1 MHRMPAGRELDR
13 DLAAGVLMNLPSG
26 GFMDP
31 GRDGGIELPVFVG
44 IDRDEFDMMDDDEK
58 REALEEAGLD
68 PDDFEDEF

>member
-1 MHRMPAGRELDR
+1 MGYNDEEEFDDYEWDIEHGFIEDPNGSLKSDDEEEEDEL
-13 DLAAGVLMNLPSG
+13 
-26 GFMDP
+26 
-31 GRDGGIELPVFVG
+31 ETYG